1 MQFGMFM
8 EFATR
13 SGGSEAEA
21 FREGLALAEAAD
33 GWGLD
38 AAWLAEFHF
47 VPDRSVLSSPI
58 TLAAA
63 IAGRTRR
70 IRIGFAVYVLPLS
83 HPIRIAEEIA
93 TLDHVSGGRVD
104 LGIGRSGFTWFYEGY
119 AVPYAESQGRF
130 DEAVEVLRLA
140 WRGER
145 FSFEGEFYRV
155 RDALLCPRPR
165 QQPHPPLRMAA
176 TRGETFPRV
185 GAAGLPIFVGLR
197 GDSLDELAAQLAS
210 YREAWRE
217 AGHPGP
223 PSAFLRLP
231 LHAGAT
237 GRAAR
242 EEARDTLVHYF
253 KRQSELVASDAAR
266 RGDPPDS
273 PRYATAARL
282 AALDYGDIL
291 ENRAI
296 VGSAAEIA
304 GRVEELR
311 DILGIDGVVGE
322 LNPGGLLDEATT
334 LESLRILA
342 REVKPVFGGGREE
355 PIQ

>member
-13 SGGSEAEA
+13 SGGSEPDA

-33 GWGLD
+33 AWGLD

-70 IRIGFAVYVLPLS
+70 IRIGFAVYVLPLN
-83 HPIRIAEEIA
+83 HPIRVAEEIA

-104 LGIGRSGFTWFYEGY
+104 LGVGRSGFTWFYEGY

-130 DEAVEVLRLA
+130 DESLEIMRVA

-145 FSFEGEFYRV
+145 FSFDGEFYRV

-185 GAAGLPIFVGLR
+185 GGAGLPIFVGLR

-210 YREAWRE
+210 YREAWHA
-217 AGHPGP
+217 AGHAGP

-231 LHAGAT
+231 LHAAGT
-237 GRAAR
+237 GEAAR
-242 EEARDTLVHYF
+242 AEARDTLVHYF
-253 KRQSELVASDAAR
+253 KRQSELVANDAAR

-282 AALDYGDIL
+282 AALDYRDIL
-291 ENRAI
+291 DNRAI
-296 VGSAAEIA
+296 VGSAAEI
-304 GRVEELR
+304 GDRVEALR
-311 DILGIDGVVGE
+311 DILGIDGVVAE
-322 LNPGGLLDEATT
+322 LNPGGMLDEATT

-342 REVKPVFGGGREE
+342 REVKPRFAGEEE
-355 PIQ
+355 PPR

>member
-1 MQFGMFM
+1 M
-8 EFATR
+8 
-13 SGGSEAEA
+13 
-21 FREGLALAEAAD
+21 
-33 GWGLD
+33 
-38 AAWLAEFHF
+38 
-47 VPDRSVLSSPI
+47 
-58 TLAAA
+58 
-63 IAGRTRR
+63 
-70 IRIGFAVYVLPLS
+70 
-83 HPIRIAEEIA
+83 
-93 TLDHVSGGRVD
+93 SGGRVD
-104 LGIGRSGFTWFYEGY
+104 LGVGRSGFTWFYEGY

-130 DEAVEVLRLA
+130 DESLEIMHLA

-155 RDALLCPRPR
+155 SDALLCPRPR

-217 AGHPGP
+217 AGHSGP

-237 GRAAR
+237 GDAAR

-266 RGDPPDS
+266 RGDPPAS

-282 AALDYGDIL
+282 AALDYDDIL

-296 VGSAAEIA
+296 VGSAAEVTS
-304 GRVEELR
+304 RVEALR
-311 DILGIDGVVGE
+311 GILGIDGVVAE

-342 REVKPVFGGGREE
+342 REVKPVFGSREN
-355 PIQ
+355 PSS

>member
-13 SGGSEAEA
+13 EGGSESDA

-33 GWGLD
+33 AWGLD

-63 IAGRTRR
+63 IAGRTCRL
-70 IRIGFAVYVLPLS
+70 RIGFAVYVLPLN
-83 HPIRIAEEIA
+83 HPIRVAEEIA
-93 TLDHVSGGRVD
+93 TLDHVSDGRVD
-104 LGIGRSGFTWFYEGY
+104 LGVGRSGFTWFYEGY

-130 DEAVEVLRLA
+130 DESLEVMRLA

-145 FSFEGEFYRV
+145 FSYDGEHYRV
-155 RDALLCPRPR
+155 SDALLCPRPR
-165 QQPHPPLRMAA
+165 QRPHPPLRMAA

-185 GAAGLPIFVGLR
+185 GTAGLPIFVGLR
-197 GDSLDELAAQLAS
+197 GDSLDELAGQLAS
-210 YREAWRE
+210 YRDSWRD
-217 AGHPGP
+217 AGHSGR

-231 LHAGAT
+231 LHAAAHGD
-237 GRAAR
+237 AAR
-242 EEARDTLVHYF
+242 EEARATLVHYF
-253 KRQSELVASDAAR
+253 KRQAELVANDAAR

-273 PRYATAARL
+273 PRFRTAARL
-282 AALDYGDIL
+282 AALDYRDIL

-296 VGSAAEIA
+296 VGSPEDIA

-311 DILGIDGVVGE
+311 DILGIDGVVAE

-334 LESLRILA
+334 LESLRFLA
-342 REVKPVFGGGREE
+342 REVKPRFGGEE
-355 PIQ
+355 NPIQ

>member
-1 MQFGMFM
+1 MKFGIFM

-13 SGGSEAEA
+13 EGGSEADA

-33 GWGLD
+33 ACGLD

-47 VPDRSVLSSPI
+47 VPERSVLSSPI

-70 IRIGFAVYVLPLS
+70 IRIGFAVYVLPLN
-83 HPIRIAEEIA
+83 HPLRIAEEIA

-104 LGIGRSGFTWFYEGY
+104 LGVGRSGFTWFYEGY

-130 DEAVEVLRLA
+130 DESLEIMRLA

-155 RDALLCPRPR
+155 SDALLCPRPWQR
-165 QQPHPPLRMAA
+165 PHPPLRMAA

-185 GAAGLPIFVGLR
+185 GAAALPIFVGLR

-210 YREAWRE
+210 YRDAWHG
-217 AGHPGP
+217 ANHPGH

-231 LHAGAT
+231 VHAAASGD
-237 GRAAR
+237 AAR
-242 EEARDTLVHYF
+242 EEARTTLVHYF
-253 KRQSELVASDAAR
+253 KRQAELVANDARR

-273 PRYATAARL
+273 PRFRTAARL
-282 AALDYGDIL
+282 AVLDYRDIL

-296 VGSAAEIA
+296 VGSPEEIA

-311 DILGIDGVVGE
+311 DILGVDGVVAE

-334 LESLRILA
+334 LESLRILG
-342 REVKPVFGGGREE
+342 REVKPRFVGEE
-355 PIQ
+355 AAIP

>member
-13 SGGSEAEA
+13 AGGSEAEA

-63 IAGRTRR
+63 IAGRTRH
-70 IRIGFAVYVLPLS
+70 IRIGFAVYVLPLN

-104 LGIGRSGFTWFYEGY
+104 LGVGRSGFTWFYEGY
-119 AVPYAESQGRF
+119 AVPYYAESQGRF
-130 DEAVEVLRLA
+130 DESLEIMCLA

-155 RDALLCPRPR
+155 SDALLCPRPR

-231 LHAGAT
+231 LHAAAT
-237 GRAAR
+237 GAAAR
-242 EEARDTLVHYF
+242 EEAQATLVHYF
-253 KRQSELVASDAAR
+253 KRQSELVASDAGPGGATRPAHLATRRPPASPCSITTTSSRTGPSSAR
-266 RGDPPDS
+266 RRRS
-273 PRYATAARL
+273 PAASRSFATYSAST
-282 AALDYGDIL
+282 GSSPSST
-291 ENRAI
+291 RAG
-296 VGSAAEIA
+296 GSTRRRPSRAFASSP
-304 GRVEELR
+304 GR
-311 DILGIDGVVGE
+311 
-322 LNPGGLLDEATT
+322 
-334 LESLRILA
+334 
-342 REVKPVFGGGREE
+342 
-355 PIQ
+355 

>member
-237 GRAAR
+237 GGRR
-242 EEARDTLVHYF
+242 
-253 KRQSELVASDAAR
+253 AR
-266 RGDPPDS
+266 RRGTPSSTTSSARASSWRATRPAAATRPTHRATRRPPAS
-273 PRYATAARL
+273 PRSTTRTSSRTGPSSDRRRRLPAASRSFATFSASTASSASSIRAGCSTRRRPWRAFASSPAR
-282 AALDYGDIL
+282 
-291 ENRAI
+291 
-296 VGSAAEIA
+296 
-304 GRVEELR
+304 
-311 DILGIDGVVGE
+311 
-322 LNPGGLLDEATT
+322 
-334 LESLRILA
+334 
-342 REVKPVFGGGREE
+342 
-355 PIQ
+355 

>member
-13 SGGSEAEA
+13 VGGSEAEA

-33 GWGLD
+33 AWGLD

-63 IAGRTRR
+63 IAGRTHRL
-70 IRIGFAVYVLPLS
+70 RIGFAVYVLPLN
-83 HPIRIAEEIA
+83 HPLRIAEEIA
-93 TLDHVSGGRVD
+93 TLDQVSGGRVD
-104 LGIGRSGFTWFYEGY
+104 LGVGRSGFTWFYEGY
-119 AVPYAESQGRF
+119 SVPYAESQGRF
-130 DEAVEVLRLA
+130 DESMEVLRRA

-155 RDALLCPRPR
+155 RDVLLCPRPR

-210 YREAWRE
+210 YRDAWHG
-217 AGHPGP
+217 AGHPGR

-231 LHAGAT
+231 LHAAAT
-237 GRAAR
+237 GAGAR
-242 EEARDTLVHYF
+242 EEARATLVHYF
-253 KRQSELVASDAAR
+253 KRQSELVATDAAR

-282 AALDYGDIL
+282 ASLDYRDIL

-296 VGSAAEIA
+296 VGSAAEIGA
-304 GRVEELR
+304 RVEELR
-311 DILGIDGVVGE
+311 GILGIDGIVAE

-342 REVKPVFGGGREE
+342 REVKPRFGGEE
-355 PIQ
+355 APSP

>member
-13 SGGSEAEA
+13 AGGSEAEA

-33 GWGLD
+33 AWGLD

-70 IRIGFAVYVLPLS
+70 IRIGFAVYVLPLN
-83 HPIRIAEEIA
+83 HPIRIAEEVA

-130 DEAVEVLRLA
+130 DEAVEVLRRA
-140 WRGER
+140 FGGHR
-145 FSFEGEFYRV
+145 FSFEGEHYRV
-155 RDALLCPRPR
+155 RDALLCPVPR
-165 QQPHPPLRMAA
+165 QRPHPPFRMAA

-197 GDSLDELAAQLAS
+197 GDSLDELAAQLAT

-217 AGHPGP
+217 ADHPGS

-231 LHAGAT
+231 VHASAT
-237 GRAAR
+237 GDGAR
-242 EEARDTLVHYF
+242 EEARATLVHYF
-253 KRQSELVASDAAR
+253 RRQSELVAGDAAR

-282 AALDYGDIL
+282 ASLAYDDIL

-296 VGSAAEIA
+296 VGSPTEIA

-311 DILGIDGVVGE
+311 DILGIDGVVAE

-342 REVKPVFGGGREE
+342 REVKPRFGDGGGDSS
-355 PIQ
+355 P

>member
-13 SGGSEAEA
+13 TAGSEAEA

-33 GWGLD
+33 AWGLD

-63 IAGRTRR
+63 IAGRTQRL
-70 IRIGFAVYVLPLS
+70 RIGFAVYVLPLN
-83 HPIRIAEEIA
+83 HPLRIAEEIA
-93 TLDHVSGGRVD
+93 TLDQVSGGRVD
-104 LGIGRSGFTWFYEGY
+104 LGVGRSGFTWFYEGY
-119 AVPYAESQGRF
+119 SVPYAESQGRF
-130 DEAVEVLRLA
+130 DESMEVLRRA

-155 RDALLCPRPR
+155 HDALLCPRPR

-210 YREAWRE
+210 YRDAWHG
-217 AGHPGP
+217 AGHPGR

-231 LHAGAT
+231 LHAAAT
-237 GRAAR
+237 GEGAR
-242 EEARDTLVHYF
+242 EEARATLVHYF
-253 KRQSELVASDAAR
+253 RRQSELVANDAAR

-282 AALDYGDIL
+282 ASLEYDDIL

-296 VGSAAEIA
+296 VGSAAEI
-304 GRVEELR
+304 GVRVEALR
-311 DILGIDGVVGE
+311 DILGIDGVVAE

-342 REVKPVFGGGREE
+342 REVKPQFGGEE
-355 PIQ
+355 AVDP